1 LLLGHCG
8 QLAENGI
15 FALFYRRGQHKTG
28 HGIAVGKQRFNQCFQ
43 VSHARSRHFQQE
55 IVATGE
61 VMAFA
66 HFFKRVH
73 VLKQSI
79 VVLSCATH
87 ADKSQYSEPER
98 FAIDLYGVSAQN
110 ADFFHLLETFGCGG
124 RRKADAASKLGEA
137 QPGIHL
143 KLVQKL
149 STVVVHQCRGIHC
162 HSDRSYVIRAQTRER
177 RFHSACTEKPARS
190 TISLMQTVIL
200 NGQSLT
206 LAEIEAVSRAGC
218 PVALDPAALARVEQ
232 SRTSIEKILT
242 EGQTVYGV
250 NTGFGKLSDVR
261 IPSERLAELQ
271 INLVR
276 SHAGGVGE
284 PLSEAESRAMV
295 LLRANVLA
303 KGFSGVRPQ
312 LLELLISLLN
322 AGVHPVIPEKG
333 SVGASG
339 DLAPLA
345 HLALVVVGEGEA
357 LHRGERVSGG
367 EALRRAGLAPLS
379 LSAKEGLALLNG
391 TQAMTAVGAL
401 ATSRA
406 MRVVR
411 LSDLSGA
418 MSLEALKGT
427 PAAFDPRIHLARP
440 HAGQVASAAHLLR
453 LLEGSEI
460 RESHREH
467 DTRVQDAY
475 CLRCMPQVHGA
486 VRDVLEHVGGIL
498 EIEAGSATDNPLI
511 FPEEDGE
518 RGGAGTVIS
527 GGNFHGAPLAY
538 ALDYAASAVT
548 DLGCITE
555 RRIDRLLNPDINEGL
570 PAFLSTDPGVSSGFM
585 IAQIVA
591 AALINECQVLSHPSS
606 TGSIPTDGGK
616 EDHVSMGMT
625 GAIKLR
631 QIVEHSE
638 RILAIELM
646 CAAQA
651 LEFRRPL
658 KSSAQIERAHEAVRS
673 VVTRLEQ
680 DRVLAPDINALAQ
693 AISSGA
699 IDAWC
704 D

>member
-1 LLLGHCG
+1 
-8 QLAENGI
+8 
-15 FALFYRRGQHKTG
+15 
-28 HGIAVGKQRFNQCFQ
+28 
-43 VSHARSRHFQQE
+43 
-55 IVATGE
+55 
-61 VMAFA
+61 
-66 HFFKRVH
+66 
-73 VLKQSI
+73 
-79 VVLSCATH
+79 
-87 ADKSQYSEPER
+87 
-98 FAIDLYGVSAQN
+98 
-110 ADFFHLLETFGCGG
+110 
-124 RRKADAASKLGEA
+124 
-137 QPGIHL
+137 
-143 KLVQKL
+143 
-149 STVVVHQCRGIHC
+149 
-162 HSDRSYVIRAQTRER
+162 
-177 RFHSACTEKPARS
+177 
-190 TISLMQTVIL
+190 MQTIIL
-200 NGQSLT
+200 QGQPLT
-206 LAEIEAVSRAGC
+206 LSEIEAVSVAGC
-218 PVALDPAALARVEQ
+218 RVSLDPAALARVTQ
-232 SRTSIEKILT
+232 SRASIEKILA

-271 INLVR
+271 ANLVR

-284 PLSEAESRAMV
+284 PLSEAESRAML

-303 KGFSGVRPQ
+303 KGFSGVRPE
-312 LLELLISLLN
+312 LLELLVALLN
-322 AGVHPVIPEKG
+322 AGVYPVVPEKG

-357 LHRGERVSGG
+357 FFRGERLSGA
-367 EALRRAGLAPLS
+367 EALRRAGLAPLP
-379 LSAKEGLALLNG
+379 LTAKEGLALLNG

-401 ATSRA
+401 ATARA
-406 MRVVR
+406 RRVVR

-418 MSLEALKGT
+418 MSLDALRGT

-440 HAGQVASAAHLLR
+440 HPGQVASASHLLR

-486 VRDVLEHVGGIL
+486 VQGVLEHVAGIL

-511 FPEEDGE
+511 FPGDGGE
-518 RGGAGTVIS
+518 GTAGTVIS

-538 ALDYAASAVT
+538 AFDYAAAAIT

-570 PAFLSTDPGVSSGFM
+570 PAFLATDPGLSSGFM

-591 AALINECQVLSHPSS
+591 AALINECQVLAHPSS

-631 QIVEHSE
+631 QIVEHAE
-638 RILAIELM
+638 RILGIELM

-658 KSSAQIERAHEAVRS
+658 KSSAEIERAHEAVRK
-673 VVTRLEQ
+673 VVPRLEQ
-680 DRVLAPDINALAQ
+680 DRVLAPDISALA
-693 AISSGA
+693 ASIRAGA
-699 IDAWC
+699 MDAWC
-704 D
+704 N